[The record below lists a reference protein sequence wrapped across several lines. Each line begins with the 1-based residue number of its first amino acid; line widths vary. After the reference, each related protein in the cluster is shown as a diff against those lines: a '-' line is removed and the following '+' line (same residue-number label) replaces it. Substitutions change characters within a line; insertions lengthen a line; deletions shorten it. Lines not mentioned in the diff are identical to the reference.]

1 MQDYPGLLIAAA
13 RRKITQAVSARL
25 AGHRLNPHQFWITI
39 AIAEHRGLS
48 QAELAARLRMDAP
61 TASRAVAG
69 LVTRG
74 LVRAN
79 EDPADRRRTR
89 LVLTAAGERL
99 VRELAPIAREVR
111 EAVIA
116 GMSEPEVAA
125 LRSSLQRVL
134 QNLEQLEAAPVQ
146 VSRRRRA

>member
-13 RRKITQAVSARL
+13 RRKIKQAVAARL
-25 AGHRLNPHQFWITI
+25 AGHPLNSHQFWIAITI
-39 AIAEHRGLS
+39 GEHRGLS
-48 QAELAARLRMDAP
+48 QAELAARLRVDAP
-61 TASRAVAG
+61 TASRAIAG

-74 LVRAN
+74 LVRAG

-116 GMSEPEVAA
+116 GMSDPEVAA
-125 LRSSLQRVL
+125 LQSGLQRVL
-134 QNLEQLEAAPVQ
+134 RNLEQLETVPVQ
-146 VSRRRRA
+146 APRRRRA